1 MLNANKKNKK
11 KKIIPFLLIG
21 LVIITIAVIIILG
34 GKKVPII
41 SVQVEKVERKTI
53 TQSVTATGKIY
64 PEIQVTITP
73 EVSGEVIYL
82 AVRDGQKVRKN
93 DILLKIKPDFYIA
106 RRDQMAAGVT
116 SSGATLRRIQSEYN
130 RAKEL
135 YEKKLISEAELE
147 QAKTSFEVAK
157 AQFEQAQAALNQ
169 ANEDLNKTVIYSPMD
184 GTVTQL
190 KVELGERV
198 LGTSQFQGTAVMTI
212 ADLSRMECRVDVG
225 ENDIVLISLGD
236 TARIEIDAFPNRKF
250 TGVVYEIANT
260 AKTKGLGT
268 QEEVTNFEVKVRILD
283 KDVVLRPGMS
293 VTATIETETK
303 EKVLAVPIQSIT
315 TRTPKDTQTKPAEEE
330 QSVDVQNLTLEK
342 KKQKD
347 VPQVKEVV
355 FLYNDGTAKMV
366 EVKRGISDNSYV
378 EIIEGLNEGNMVIS
392 GSYKAI
398 SRELEDG
405 SKVKIE
411 TTQQK
416 KSVK

>member
-1 MLNANKKNKK
+1 MSNGNKKNKK
-11 KKIIPFLLIG
+11 KKIFIFSIIG
-21 LVIITIAVIIILG
+21 VIVLAVIIIIVLG

-41 SVQVEKVERKTI
+41 SVQVEKVERRTI
-53 TQSVTATGKIY
+53 TQSVTATGKVY

-82 AVRDGQKVRKN
+82 AVRDGQKVKKN
-93 DILLKIKPDFYIA
+93 EILLKIKPDFYIA
-106 RRDQMAAGVT
+106 RRDQMAAGVS
-116 SSGATLRRIQSEYN
+116 SSGATLRRVQSEYN

-135 YEKKLISEAELE
+135 YEKKLISDAELE

-169 ANEDLNKTVIYSPMD
+169 ATEDLNKTVIYSPMD

-225 ENDIVLISLGD
+225 ENDIVLITIGD
-236 TARIEIDAFPNRKF
+236 TARVEIDAFPNRKF

-268 QEEVTNFEVKVRILD
+268 QEEVTNFEVKIRILD
-283 KDVVLRPGMS
+283 KDVILRPGMS

-303 EKVLAVPIQSIT
+303 ENVLAVPIQSVT
-315 TRTPKDTQTKPAEEE
+315 TRTPKEAKFKSADDE
-330 QSVDVQNLTLEK
+330 QPTDVQNLTLEK
-342 KKQKD
+342 KKQRD
-347 VPQVKEVV
+347 LPQVKEVV

-366 EVKRGISDNSYV
+366 EVKRGISDNSFI
-378 EIIEGLNEGNMVIS
+378 EILEGVNEGDLVIS

-411 TTQQK
+411 TTQK
-416 KSVK
+416 KSSVK

>member
-1 MLNANKKNKK
+1 MTDGNKKNKR
-11 KKIIPFLLIG
+11 KKIILFSLIG
-21 LVIITIAVIIILG
+21 LIVAAIVVIIIMG
-34 GKKVPII
+34 SKKVPII
-41 SVQVEKVERKTI
+41 TVQVEKIERRTI

-64 PEIQVTITP
+64 PEVQVTITP

-82 AVRDGQKVRKN
+82 AVRDGQKVKKN
-93 DILLKIKPDFYIA
+93 DVLLKIKPDFYIA
-106 RRDQMAAGVT
+106 RRDQMAAGVA

-130 RAKEL
+130 RAKEM
-135 YEKKLISEAELE
+135 YDKKLISEAELE

-169 ANEDLNKTVIYSPMD
+169 AIEDLNKTVIYSPME

-198 LGTSQFQGTAVMTI
+198 LGTSQFQGTSVMTI

-225 ENDIVLISLGD
+225 ENDIVLISIGD

-283 KDVVLRPGMS
+283 KDVILRPGMS
-293 VTATIETETK
+293 VTATIETETR
-303 EKVLAVPIQSIT
+303 EKVLAVPIQSVT
-315 TRTPKDTQTKPAEEE
+315 TRTPRDKKDETAEEE
-330 QSVDVQNLTLEK
+330 QSSDVQNLTLEK
-342 KKQKD
+342 KKLKD
-347 VPQVKEVV
+347 APQVKEVV
-355 FLYNDGTAKMV
+355 FLYNEGTAKMV

-378 EIIEGLNEGNMVIS
+378 EIIEGVNEGDMVIS

-411 TTQQK
+411 TIQQK
-416 KSVK
+416 KTVK

>member
-1 MLNANKKNKK
+1 MSNGNKKK
-11 KKIIPFLLIG
+11 KKIIIFSLIG
-21 LVIITIAVIIILG
+21 IVILAIIVIIVLG

-41 SVQVEKVERKTI
+41 SVQVEKVERRTI
-53 TQSVTATGKIY
+53 TQSVTATGKVY

-82 AVRDGQKVRKN
+82 AVRDGQKVKKN
-93 DILLKIKPDFYIA
+93 EILLKIKPDFYIA
-106 RRDQMAAGVT
+106 RRDQMAAGVA

-135 YEKKLISEAELE
+135 YEKKLISDAELE
-147 QAKTSFEVAK
+147 QAKTSYEVAK

-225 ENDIVLISLGD
+225 ENDIVLISIGD
-236 TARIEIDAFPNRKF
+236 TARVEIDAFPNRKF

-268 QEEVTNFEVKVRILD
+268 QEEVTNFEVKIRILD
-283 KDVVLRPGMS
+283 KDVILRPGMS

-303 EKVLAVPIQSIT
+303 ENVLAVPIQSVT
-315 TRTPKDTQTKPAEEE
+315 TRTPRDVQLKTSDDE
-330 QSVDVQNLTLEK
+330 SSGDVQNLTLEK
-342 KKQKD
+342 RKPKD
-347 VPQVKEVV
+347 APQVKEVV
-355 FLYNDGTAKMV
+355 FIYNDGTSKMV
-366 EVKRGISDNSYV
+366 EVKRGISDNSYI
-378 EIIEGLNEGNMVIS
+378 EILEGVKEGDLVIS

-411 TTQQK
+411 TTQK
-416 KSVK
+416 KTSVK